1 MRKEKYNF
9 KKLLERNDRKYRVG
23 IPLTVRQRPLRAE
36 SDYYLSSESNVF
48 LVGDQLP
55 HLLMKMRIELLG
67 HFAPSLL
74 LLI

>member
-23 IPLTVRQRPLRAE
+23 IQLTVRQRPLRAE
-36 SDYYLSSESNVF
+36 SGNYLSSESNVF

-55 HLLMKMRIELLG
+55 HLLVKMR
-67 HFAPSLL
+67 
-74 LLI
+74 

>member
-36 SDYYLSSESNVF
+36 SDNYLSSESNVF